1 MKKLFSVLLVVFYS
15 TQALAQDRSNFY
27 TRQSC
32 GPVLEMLA
40 ENVHEFEE
48 KPLFSGSGIVISTD
62 GMPYQGGAM
71 FFVNQT
77 TGTWSLLTLY
87 PDGTACITAAGS
99 QFEPYSD

>member
-1 MKKLFSVLLVVFYS
+1 MIKILA
-15 TQALAQDRSNFY
+15 ALALLIVAQPLWAQERSNFY
-27 TRQSC
+27 TKQSC
-32 GPVLEMLA
+32 GPVLAMLA

-62 GMPYQGGAM
+62 GTPYQGGVM
-71 FFVNQT
+71 FFVNQD

-87 PDGTACITAAGS
+87 PDGTACVTAAGS

>member
-1 MKKLFSVLLVVFYS
+1 MYILILILLSIPTVL
-15 TQALAQDRSNFY
+15 TAQERSNFY
-27 TRQSC
+27 TQQSC
-32 GPVLEMLA
+32 GPVLTMLA

-62 GMPYQGGAM
+62 STPYRGGVM

-87 PDGTACITAAGS
+87 PDGTACVTAAGS